1 MEVPRRQH
9 PDYRMN
15 QTLVTGNRFRT
26 CFVTAVRYNF
36 PLVRAE
42 PSGRR
47 HFSLANQALGETMRQ
62 ANRNQSAGEPI
73 FMQGLRRTI
82 MRSTLVLV
90 AVLATAS
97 ALFGQAF
104 RGTVL
109 GTVTD
114 QSGAVISGAKVSVK
128 NSNTGLER
136 TTQTSA
142 DGSYV
147 VPELPI
153 GSYVVSVSQTG
164 FQTSSI
170 TGVAV
175 DVAGERRVD
184 VALKP
189 GQVSQQV
196 EVSAE
201 TLPMVETTS
210 NTLGGVLTQ
219 ETVKDLAI
227 NGRDYTK
234 LIFLTPG
241 VTGSPDQITDSPG
254 SFGEFSMNG
263 ARGRSNNYLLD
274 GTDMNDGYRND
285 PAINQAGVFGTPSA
299 ILPIDAISDMRVL
312 SNFQPEYGRN
322 GGAIVNIVTK
332 SGTNALH
339 GGFFEYFR
347 NDALDARNYF
357 DPNPAPKASFHNNQ
371 FGGSLGGP
379 IIKDRT
385 FFYVDYEGQRESV
398 GVVSLACVPTL
409 SQIAAA
415 EAAVGAGNV
424 STVGTTLLGFYPHNA
439 ANYIPGTTSTDSG
452 CFNASGN
459 FAPDYTAIAPSFN
472 NLSSF
477 IAKIDH
483 SFNPNNNISGRYF
496 FGDSTQQ
503 FPLALNATGGQLPGF
518 DTVTPTRVQLVSI
531 SYVTVVS
538 PTKVNEVRYGWNR
551 FAEGF
556 FPQDQN
562 FNPGSIGFCN
572 VPSTFGSCNSSGS
585 PIILLAP
592 TPTGSTGFFSQIG
605 ATSGDPRQRVDTNN
619 QFIENFSW
627 KVNKHDFKFGAE
639 FHRTSIEQQ
648 FDKYSRGRIRFNT
661 VEDLIQMIPQT
672 SAFGAF
678 DYTGY
683 TRRHTSQ
690 NGVGWYVQDSY
701 RATSRLTFNYGLRW
715 DYYAPVKEK
724 NNLFSD
730 FVPTSPSTGSL
741 QQVGP
746 GGLSNVYQP
755 DFKNFSPRVSV
766 AWDVTGQGKTVVRAG
781 YGIFFDA
788 FSQDMLLGHL
798 PYPTFYAPGPAYNNI
813 GPDPI
818 QMANINPAAL
828 NPNGAYIPNTPF
840 YGTPG
845 CGVECDIFSF
855 DRHIKTPYIE
865 NYNLNIQQ
873 QLARNVSLQVGYV
886 GSQGHRLFRF
896 FDLNQPSQATITAC
910 DLGQL
915 GCTAGINDF
924 AVPRNFGFPGGA
936 SYIFQ
941 ENSTGS
947 SNYNSLQASLRI
959 NNYHGFMSI
968 VNYVWSKSLD
978 NSSDGEDFV
987 VNAAQPQNSTQP
999 QLEYG
1004 PSNFNVPNRFVWVA
1018 GYELPKMS
1026 GGWSRLRNGWGVDST
1041 ATLQSGQPFTLN
1053 YNAEDDYSGGGDG
1066 YDRPDV
1072 VGPIV
1077 YNKGNPSNYLQLS
1090 SFAMPCTEAAGKFS
1104 GGAADCVPGTRH
1116 YGTLGR
1122 NALVGPTYKQWDLA
1136 IYKNTPITE
1145 RLSVQFRADFFNILN
1160 HPNFANPVLPAFIA
1174 DPAANINPACTC
1186 GFVQGPNNREVGN
1199 GAYQIVATGD
1209 VGVGNPFLG
1218 GGAPRG
1224 IQLAAKFTF

>member
-1 MEVPRRQH
+1 MIVKL
-9 PDYRMN
+9 RMI
-15 QTLVTGNRFRT
+15 
-26 CFVTAVRYNF
+26 
-36 PLVRAE
+36 
-42 PSGRR
+42 
-47 HFSLANQALGETMRQ
+47 LAG
-62 ANRNQSAGEPI
+62 
-73 FMQGLRRTI
+73 
-82 MRSTLVLV
+82 LVLLMGTTL
-90 AVLATAS
+90 LAQT
-97 ALFGQAF
+97 F
-104 RGTVL
+104 RGTIL

-114 QSGAVISGAKVSVK
+114 ASGAVVSGASVK
-128 NSNTGLER
+128 VHNTNTGLDR
-136 TTQTSA
+136 ATQTSA
-142 DGSYV
+142 DGSYAV
-147 VPELPI
+147 SELPI
-153 GSYVVSVSQTG
+153 GTYTVTVSQSG
-164 FQTSSI
+164 FQTSVTS
-170 TGVAV
+170 GLAV
-175 DVAGERRVD
+175 DVATERRVD
-184 VALKP
+184 VSLKP
-189 GQVSQQV
+189 GQVTERV
-196 EVSAE
+196 DVSSE
-201 TLPMVETTS
+201 SLPLVETTS
-210 NTLGGVLTQ
+210 NTLGSVLTQ
-219 ETVKDLAI
+219 ETVKDLPI

-299 ILPIDAISDMRVL
+299 ILPIDAVSDMRVL

-339 GGFFEYFR
+339 GDFFEYFR

-357 DPNPAPKASFHNNQ
+357 DPNPAPKAAFHNNQ

-385 FFYVDYEGQRESV
+385 FFYVDYEGQRENV

-409 SQIAAA
+409 TQISQATQNVLNAGGKVSS
-415 EAAVGAGNV
+415 VG
-424 STVGTTLLGFYPHNA
+424 SSLLGFWPHNA
-439 ANYIPGTTSTDSG
+439 ANYIPGSTSTNAG

-459 FAPDYTAIAPSFN
+459 FAPDYTAIAPSYN

-503 FPLALNATGGQLPGF
+503 FPLALNASGGQLPGF

-556 FPQDQN
+556 FPQDQKFDPSSIN
-562 FNPGSIGFCN
+562 FCDTP
-572 VPSTFGSCNSSGS
+572 VTFATCHSQGL
-585 PIILLAP
+585 PILLLVPNA
-592 TPTGSTGFFSQIG
+592 TGGAAFFSQIG

-619 QFIENFSW
+619 QFIDSFSW
-627 KVNKHDFKFGAE
+627 KLNKHEIKFGGE
-639 FHRTSIEQQ
+639 YHRTSVEQQ
-648 FDKYSRGRIRFNT
+648 FDKYSRGRIRFN
-661 VEDLIQMIPQT
+661 DLESLLEMAPQEGV
-672 SAFGAF
+672 FGLF
-678 DYTGY
+678 DYTGN

-690 NGVGWYVQDSY
+690 NGFGFYVQDAF
-701 RATSRLTFNYGLRW
+701 RVTSRLTFSYGMRW
-715 DYYAPVKEK
+715 DYFAPVKEK

-730 FVPTSPSTGSL
+730 FIPTSASTGNL
-741 QQVGP
+741 EQVGP

-755 DFKNFSPRVSV
+755 DYKNFSPRVSV
-766 AWDVTGQGKTVVRAG
+766 AWDVTGKGKTVVRAG
-781 YGIFFDA
+781 YGLFFDA

-798 PYPTFYAPGPAYNNI
+798 PYPTFFAPGPAYNNI
-813 GPDPI
+813 GPDPV
-818 QMANINPAAL
+818 QMANANVAGAFVA
-828 NPNGAYIPNTPF
+828 NSDASRNGVYIPNAHI

-845 CGVECDIFSF
+845 CTVECDTFSF
-855 DRHIKTPYIE
+855 DQHIKTPYIE
-865 NYNLNIQQ
+865 NYNLNFQQ
-873 QLARNVSLQVGYV
+873 QFSSKVVMQLGYV

-896 FDLNQPSQATITAC
+896 FDLNQPSQAA
-910 DLGQL
+910 
-915 GCTAGINDF
+915 INAADCPQGLATCATTGKIQDF
-924 AVPRNFGFPGGA
+924 GVPRPYAFPTGSFNTAAG
-936 SYIFQ
+936 STYVFQ
-941 ENSTGS
+941 ENSTGK
-947 SNYNSLQASLRI
+947 SNYNSLQASLRVT
-959 NNYHGFMSI
+959 NYHGFMSI

-987 VNAAQPQNSTQP
+987 VNAAMPQDSNSP
-999 QLEYG
+999 RKEYG

-1018 GYELPKMS
+1018 GYEFPKMS
-1026 GGWSRLRNGWGVDST
+1026 GGWSRLRNGWGADST

-1053 YNAEDDYSGGGDG
+1053 YNFEDDYSGGGDAF
-1066 YDRPDV
+1066 DRPDV

-1077 YNKGNPSNYLQLS
+1077 YNKRNPFNYIQLS

-1104 GGAADCVPGTRH
+1104 GFASDCVPGTRH

-1145 RLSVQFRADFFNILN
+1145 RVSVQLRADFFNILN

-1174 DPAANINPACTC
+1174 DPSANINKACTC

-1199 GAYQIVATGD
+1199 GGYQITATGD